1 MRALQSWAQMTFT
14 LFEKLPP
21 PATFAACSGC
31 DVCALSCPVWQQTH
45 DLRLTP
51 KGRAMALQGGTPASE
66 MAESLAA
73 CTMCGSCVPACP
85 EQIDL
90 VSMTLTLRA
99 ELASAGTSPLTS
111 LAAGFSPPP
120 AAGKSSP
127 VHLKTV
133 LLAEERLL
141 ADPAILAAAILRLG
155 GPAHVVLAHDIG
167 RDIAASLEAGL
178 PVPPE
183 RLERFLD
190 GLRGA
195 LRVITTEGFLTRF
208 LKKWLPGTPVRSVG
222 EACLALAETRRALRP
237 TDLYVIE
244 ARAYHAD
251 RERLVSLYDAL
262 RHDTGCDINLD
273 LQRFAV
279 PTAAVS
285 LNSRF
290 GTGPVKIAEQV
301 RWILE
306 GRHPKRVV
314 VENLEDGEAF
324 RSGSGA
330 EVVHVAA
337 IGTAP

>member
-1 MRALQSWAQMTFT
+1 MMLT
-14 LFEKLPP
+14 LFEKLPAP
-21 PATFAACSGC
+21 TTFAACSGC
-31 DVCALSCPVWQQTH
+31 DICALSCPVWQQTH

-51 KGRAMALQGGTPASE
+51 KGRAMALQGGAPASE
-66 MAESLAA
+66 MVESLAA

-85 EQIDL
+85 ERIDL
-90 VSMTLTLRA
+90 VSMTLALRA
-99 ELASAGTSPLTS
+99 EIAAGGNSPLAS
-111 LAAGFSPPP
+111 LAESFAPP
-120 AAGKSSP
+120 APAERRLS
-127 VHLKTV
+127 VHFKTV

-141 ADPAILAAAILRLG
+141 ADPALLSAAILRLG
-155 GPAHVVLAHDIG
+155 GPAHVVIAHDTG
-167 RDIAASLEAGL
+167 RDIAAALEAGL

-183 RLERFLD
+183 RLERFLE

-208 LKKWLPGTPVRSVG
+208 LKKWLPRTPVRSLG

-237 TDLYVIE
+237 TDLYVVE

-251 RERLVSLYDAL
+251 RERLVAVYDAL

-279 PTAAVS
+279 PTAATA
-285 LNSRF
+285 LNSRL
-290 GTGPVKIAEQV
+290 GTGPVKIAGQV

-330 EVVHVAA
+330 VVTHVVA
-337 IGTAP
+337 IGAAP

>member
-1 MRALQSWAQMTFT
+1 MTLT

-21 PATFAACSGC
+21 PATFVACSGC
-31 DVCALSCPVWQQTH
+31 DLCALSCPVWQQTH

-51 KGRAMALQGGTPASE
+51 KGRAMALQGGAPASE
-66 MAESLAA
+66 MVESLAA
-73 CTMCGSCVPACP
+73 CTMCGSCAPACP

-99 ELASAGTSPLTS
+99 ELASGGNSPLAS
-111 LAAGFSPPP
+111 LASSFAPP
-120 AAGKSSP
+120 ALPEKRVS
-127 VHLKTV
+127 VQLKTV
-133 LLAEERLL
+133 LLAEERL
-141 ADPAILAAAILRLG
+141 ASDPAVLSAAILRLG
-155 GPAHVVLAHDIG
+155 GPAHVIVAHDTG
-167 RDIAASLEAGL
+167 RDIAAAIEAGL
-178 PVPPE
+178 PVPPG

-208 LKKWLPGTPVRSVG
+208 LKRWLPRTPIRSLG
-222 EACLALAETRRALRP
+222 EACLALDATRRAFRP

-251 RERLVSLYDAL
+251 RERLVVLYDAL
-262 RHDTGCDINLD
+262 RHETGCDINLD

-279 PTAAVS
+279 PTAAS
-285 LNSRF
+285 ALNSRL
-290 GTGPVKIAEQV
+290 GIGPVKVAGQV

-324 RSGSGA
+324 RQERDL

-337 IGTAP
+337 IGGAP